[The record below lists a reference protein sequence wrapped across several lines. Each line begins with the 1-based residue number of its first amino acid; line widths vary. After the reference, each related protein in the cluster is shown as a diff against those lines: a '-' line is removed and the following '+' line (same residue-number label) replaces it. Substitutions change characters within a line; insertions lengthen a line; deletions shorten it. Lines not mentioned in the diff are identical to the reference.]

1 MARSRLWGDVS
12 LGNLE
17 RSASGGIYFT
27 RVKGT
32 CPRCSAPMR
41 MVADHHFICQD
52 SFDHMLKFD
61 MTTLPDVAEDY
72 ARRRSGG
79 DANRGGG
86 DDTSAHDDDTGAREK
101 CVLRRWKCITCT
113 RVHTTHMY
121 VCVQTCMRD
130 AELHCKVNFRNP

>member
-1 MARSRLWGDVS
+1 
-12 LGNLE
+12 
-17 RSASGGIYFT
+17 
-27 RVKGT
+27 
-32 CPRCSAPMR
+32 

-101 CVLRRWKCITCT
+101 CVEE
-113 RVHTTHMY
+113 VEMYNVYPGAYDAY
-121 VCVQTCMRD
+121 VCLRSD
-130 AELHCKVNFRNP
+130 LHAGCRATL